1 MKVVN
6 PGILFFTDGVLHL
19 RGWLFDMEGQRFADP
34 VSEGRAMLATALHY
48 VGNRYCAAAAA
59 VVPDPTE
66 CVPAD
71 VERLTQD
78 VIAVCRWPEQGPV
91 R

>member
-6 PGILFFTDGVLHL
+6 PGILFFMDGVLHL

-34 VSEGRAMLATALHY
+34 VSEGRAMLATALRY
-48 VGNRYCAAAAA
+48 VGDRYAATA
-59 VVPDPTE
+59 VASDPTE
-66 CVPAD
+66 RFSAD